1 MPTSFGA
8 AMNRNARRAGVL
20 PCGGVTAPAV
30 LVLVLMAATPAL
42 ANDET
47 IFSGLM
53 TALNPIAKALRT
65 DAPPAQP
72 EAETKAVPP
81 KPDPRPAAIQPR
93 ERGALAR
100 PPKPRVAREA
110 AMTPDPAVTGAIA
123 QAPTP
128 AQPQQQQQ
136 ESQPRPPAAPAA
148 AVPAKPKP
156 DAASKP
162 KADTAARPAPQPK
175 PAAAASAAPDPA
187 ADGEAAQFCRN
198 ISDAASDA
206 RFSWQVRVLE
216 QLDAQVKDSTA
227 RLEVKRAEYED
238 WLKRREDFLKKVED
252 GVVEMYGRMR
262 PEAAAPQIASMTEE
276 VALSVL
282 MKLKP
287 RTSSAILSEMEP
299 TRAARLT
306 DSLAGV
312 RLTTREQGKTP

>member
-1 MPTSFGA
+1 
-8 AMNRNARRAGVL
+8 MNTNARRSGALLASRRAAG
-20 PCGGVTAPAV
+20 PAV
-30 LVLVLMAATPAL
+30 LVLALMAATPAF

-53 TALNPIAKALRT
+53 TALNPIAKAFT
-65 DAPPAQP
+65 DPQAVQP
-72 EAETKAVPP
+72 EAEIKAATP
-81 KPDPRPAAIQPR
+81 KPDPRPTILPR
-93 ERGALAR
+93 ASPRLAVAR
-100 PPKPRVAREA
+100 PPKPRDA
-110 AMTPDPAVTGAIA
+110 AMAPDPAVTGAIA
-123 QAPTP
+123 QAPSP
-128 AQPQQQQQ
+128 AQPQQ
-136 ESQPRPPAAPAA
+136 EPRPPAAPAA
-148 AVPAKPKP
+148 AAKPKP
-156 DAASKP
+156 DTTPKP
-162 KADTAARPAPQPK
+162 KADTATKPAPSPK
-175 PAAAASAAPDPA
+175 PAAAVSAADPA

-216 QLDAQVKDSTA
+216 QLDKQVKESVE

-238 WLKRREDFLKKVED
+238 WLKRREDFLHKVED

>member
-1 MPTSFGA
+1 MPTSSGA
-8 AMNRNARRAGVL
+8 TTNRNTRRVAG
-20 PCGGVTAPAV
+20 PAM
-30 LVLVLMAATPAL
+30 LALVLMAATPAF

-53 TALNPIAKALRT
+53 TALNPIAKALRADPP
-65 DAPPAQP
+65 DALPD
-72 EAETKAVPP
+72 AETKAAPQ
-81 KPDPRPAAIQPR
+81 KPDPRPVAILPR
-93 ERGALAR
+93 TAPRGPIAG
-100 PPKPRVAREA
+100 PPKPRAAREVA
-110 AMTPDPAVTGAIA
+110 LTPDPAVTGAVA
-123 QAPTP
+123 QAPSP
-128 AQPQQQQQ
+128 AQPQQEPQ
-136 ESQPRPPAAPAA
+136 SRPPAAPAA
-148 AVPAKPKP
+148 AAVPATKPKP
-156 DAASKP
+156 ETAPKP
-162 KADTAARPAPQPK
+162 KAEAAAKPAAQPK
-175 PAAAASAAPDPA
+175 PVAASAAADPA

-216 QLDAQVKDSTA
+216 QLDAQVKESTA
-227 RLEVKRAEYED
+227 RLEIKRAEYED